1 MFLKGFKNF
10 SRMIKQASKKNYEK
24 FYKLLSKQEIRVLQA
39 FKEKQNKASKYKSKQ
54 SKEKLLENNCKREFY
69 IFEMFSGKAKPFI
82 KAYTH

>member
-1 MFLKGFKNF
+1 MFVKGFKNF
-10 SRMIKQASKKNYEK
+10 SSMIKQASKKNCEN

-39 FKEKQNKASKYKSKQ
+39 F
-54 SKEKLLENNCKREFY
+54 KEKLLENNCKREFY